1 MRSMTPDWI
10 FQILLA
16 VIGIL
21 GSGAVWHFISSK
33 QYHVAIWVG
42 FSGLV
47 LLFLVIALY
56 LRNELLKAEEFSPT
70 TAARAKSD
78 NNLGA
83 SNKAESDQRSKAQMN
98 RPSTLDNPQL
108 WITYAWED
116 DTQGDFRYLVQE
128 LANVGVT
135 AVYDK
140 VALVPG
146 QRLWDQIGEK
156 ISSGPF
162 HGWAYL
168 VTPKSLASQ
177 ACKEELAYAL
187 DRALAAKGESFPLI
201 GLLHGV
207 QIQDLPPA
215 LRVRLG
221 VSLSD
226 PKWKEAVRAAL
237 ERRPPQ
243 Q

>member
-1 MRSMTPDWI
+1 
-10 FQILLA
+10 
-16 VIGIL
+16 
-21 GSGAVWHFISSK
+21 
-33 QYHVAIWVG
+33 
-42 FSGLV
+42 
-47 LLFLVIALY
+47 
-56 LRNELLKAEEFSPT
+56 
-70 TAARAKSD
+70 
-78 NNLGA
+78 
-83 SNKAESDQRSKAQMN
+83 MN
-98 RPSTLDNPQL
+98 RPSTFDNPQL

-116 DTQGDFRYLVQE
+116 DTQGDLRYLVQE

-187 DRALAAKGESFPLI
+187 DRAHRRATGLADTAMLSSRRYRQTDVASLPFRGPVDIMVHLGSKIGWQAIQFFIWNAATGFEKSFPEGLMGFACTCGGW
-201 GLLHGV
+201 GLLTSMS
-207 QIQDLPPA
+207 LA
-215 LRVRLG
+215 MRL
-221 VSLSD
+221 V
-226 PKWKEAVRAAL
+226 
-237 ERRPPQ
+237 
-243 Q
+243 